1 MHSRH
6 VFIGGR
12 WNGFSSSNTLPRF
25 LFFST
30 RETSPRDP
38 PLPSLRRDEL
48 QSRPDPVL
56 AWKSTWKSSR
66 PILQVW
72 MTTLRDRRSTSTRLA
87 ARDITRDIDRDR
99 KKRRMEKVRSFEVK
113 NDIALVREQWKS
125 GKCNWNERNDEFRI
139 EFYDLSAIGNLCG
152 KIGARKLEEQGK
164 KFSGGRCATGVDTF
178 HQGGERSGVR
188 VSGGIRPLGVGSR
201 ARFIKIRPRVKE
213 QAFRVPF
220 LLPRLRSI
228 KFYFG
233 KIVS

>member
-12 WNGFSSSNTLPRF
+12 WNGFSSSNTLPRS
-25 LFFST
+25 LFFFHARNLASWPSPPCV
-30 RETSPRDP
+30 ETNFKVGPIP
-38 PLPSLRRDEL
+38 
-48 QSRPDPVL
+48 
-56 AWKSTWKSSR
+56 SSR
-66 PILQVW
+66 GNPLGNRADRSSKSGWRRYVTDGARARAWPREILRVTSIETERNDGW
-72 MTTLRDRRSTSTRLA
+72 RRYALSL
-87 ARDITRDIDRDR
+87 
-99 KKRRMEKVRSFEVK
+99 VK

-139 EFYDLSAIGNLCG
+139 DFYDLSAIGNLCG
-152 KIGARKLEEQGK
+152 KIGARKLEEQEK
-164 KFSGGRCATGVDTF
+164 KFSGGSNRCGHIPPGRREVRCASFGRNST
-178 HQGGERSGVR
+178 
-188 VSGGIRPLGVGSR
+188 LGVGSR
-201 ARFIKIRPRVKE
+201 VRFIKIRPRVKE